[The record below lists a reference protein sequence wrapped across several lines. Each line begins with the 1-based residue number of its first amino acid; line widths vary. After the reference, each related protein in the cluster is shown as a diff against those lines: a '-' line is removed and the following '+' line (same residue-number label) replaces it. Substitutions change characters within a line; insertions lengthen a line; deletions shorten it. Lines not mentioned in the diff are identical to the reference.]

1 MVKGRKLTKTE
12 WLGRI
17 IKNALQKGTN
27 LRKKSEAEQAYNS
40 QLCLAE
46 EYFIPTSNERKL
58 DMTSKPS
65 YIFYGLVYSAFKST
79 LYLVVILDSDS
90 PIQT

>member
-1 MVKGRKLTKTE
+1 M
-12 WLGRI
+12 
-17 IKNALQKGTN
+17 N
-27 LRKKSEAEQAYNS
+27 LRKRSEAEQAYNS

-46 EYFIPTSNERKL
+46 EYLIPTSNERKL
-58 DMTSKPS
+58 EMTSKPS

-79 LYLVVILDSDS
+79 PYLVVILDSDS